1 MEISYYVRDGH
12 GSTRA
17 LTDTN
22 GNTADTYDYDAFGN
36 LIHSSTTLSSPAP
49 NEFLFAGEQYDTET
63 GHYYNRARYL
73 NTSTGRFLTVDTYEG
88 DPQSPLALHKYLY
101 TAADPVDKV
110 DPNGNQFEIDVAIAS
125 SIQSTLAGIQGNVGL
140 AVLEQFQHGG
150 NSGLIA
156 LALNSA
162 VSTFFI
168 GAAIVGDLA
177 EKLPLRFT
185 QETAS
190 FYFSDDIDA
199 LFKGETIASL
209 AQKLRENEIAPPGVP
224 VRYIVR
230 NGVRLIVDTRS
241 SLALLRANIPESQWL
256 LQDVSGNPDVE
267 VDITRRLIDNGLP
280 NEGTEYVRITG
291 FGQAASKIGE

>member
-1 MEISYYVRDGH
+1 MNFCL
-12 GSTRA
+12 RA
-17 LTDTN
+17 
-22 GNTADTYDYDAFGN
+22 
-36 LIHSSTTLSSPAP
+36 SSTTRRPA
-49 NEFLFAGEQYDTET
+49 
-63 GHYYNRARYL
+63 YYNRARYL
-73 NTSTGRFLTVDTYEG
+73 NTSTGRFLTVDTYDG